1 MIGVTEARRDALAFG
16 GGLRGPPNPSWC
28 RRREFCGRW
37 KSPITPIDFL
47 ERLFRRIDE
56 AQRRRKALAIP
67 FAVNKKFGD
76 DNCGSL
82 AAQLTYYGFLTFFP
96 LLLVLVTVLGIV
108 AGGNSTFGHRVLHS
122 ALAQFPVIGNTSGP
136 LSLANNIHGLRK
148 NGIAGVTIGLLG
160 LLWGAMG
167 SVQSGQH
174 AMAQVWNV
182 PQIDRPGF
190 GPRTLRSLGT
200 LAMAALFLALS
211 ISLSVFATFG
221 DGHPA
226 LLRAVG
232 LIGSFVVDVALM
244 NGIFRIL
251 TPKVIGTRGLLLG
264 ATLAGLAYGALQ
276 VGGTL
281 LVDHELRHMSQVY
294 GLFAIVLGTLWWIYL
309 LSRVVLYAAEANVV
323 LSRQLWPRG
332 LLVPPL
338 TPADI
343 EMLQTYPRQE
353 VRRPEVAI
361 MATLEERRAL
371 DDAGDARPYTG

>member
-1 MIGVTEARRDALAFG
+1 M
-16 GGLRGPPNPSWC
+16 
-28 RRREFCGRW
+28 
-37 KSPITPIDFL
+37 SPIELLRRIL
-47 ERLFRRIDE
+47 RRIDDAE
-56 AQRRRKALAIP
+56 RRHKAPAIA

-76 DNCGSL
+76 DNCGAL

-108 AGGNSTFGHRVLHS
+108 AGGNPGFEHRVLHS

-136 LSLANNIHGLRK
+136 LSLANNIHGLRR
-148 NGIAGVTIGLLG
+148 NGVAGVTVGLLG

-174 AMAQVWNV
+174 AMAQVWNI

-190 GPRTLRSLGT
+190 RSRTLRSLGT

-211 ISLSVFATFG
+211 IGLSGFATFG
-221 DGHPA
+221 GGHPA
-226 LLRAVG
+226 AWRAIG
-232 LIGSFVVDVALM
+232 LIGSIVVDVALM

-276 VGGTL
+276 LGGTL
-281 LVDHELRHMSQVY
+281 LVDHELRHMSQLY
-294 GLFAIVLGTLWWIYL
+294 GLFALVLGTLWWIYL
-309 LSRVVLYAAEANVV
+309 LSRVVLYAAETNVV
-323 LSRQLWPRG
+323 VSRRLWPRG

-338 TPADI
+338 TAADI
-343 EMLQTYPRQE
+343 EMLQTYRQE
-353 VRRPEVAI
+353 ERRREVAV
-361 MATLEERRAL
+361 MATLEQLRAR
-371 DDAGDARPYTG
+371 DDAGEAHPHTG

>member
-1 MIGVTEARRDALAFG
+1 
-16 GGLRGPPNPSWC
+16 
-28 RRREFCGRW
+28 
-37 KSPITPIDFL
+37 
-47 ERLFRRIDE
+47 
-56 AQRRRKALAIP
+56 LAIP

-76 DNCGSL
+76 DNCGAL
-82 AAQLTYYGFLTFFP
+82 AAQLTYYGFLTVFP
-96 LLLVLVTVLGIV
+96 LLLILVTVLGIV
-108 AGGNSTFGHRVLHS
+108 AGGDPAFEHRVLHS
-122 ALAQFPVIGNTSGP
+122 ALAQFPVIGSSNGP
-136 LSLANNIHGLRK
+136 LSLANNIHGLRR
-148 NGIAGVTIGLLG
+148 NGVAGVAIGLLG
-160 LLWGAMG
+160 LMWGAMG

-190 GPRTLRSLGT
+190 VPRTVRSLGT

-211 ISLSVFATFG
+211 IGLSGFATFG
-221 DGHPA
+221 GSHPA
-226 LLRAVG
+226 ALRAMG

-264 ATLAGLAYGALQ
+264 ATLTGVAYGALQ
-276 VGGTL
+276 LGGTL

-309 LSRVVLYAAEANVV
+309 LSRVVLYAAETNVV
-323 LSRQLWPRG
+323 VSRRLWPRG

-353 VRRPEVAI
+353 ERRPEVAV
-361 MATLEERRAL
+361 MATLEERRAR
-371 DDAGDARPYTG
+371 DDAGEAHPHTG